1 MTQGALK
8 AAGSEEQA
16 REARVVCLLVGCHMV
31 CYMVRA
37 RPESKA
43 DKQTP
48 SSRPSTGV
56 EGLERGGGF
65 HKGVEGRRHG
75 TQWQ

>member
-1 MTQGALK
+1 MMTQGALK

-56 EGLERGGGF
+56 
-65 HKGVEGRRHG
+65 
-75 TQWQ
+75 